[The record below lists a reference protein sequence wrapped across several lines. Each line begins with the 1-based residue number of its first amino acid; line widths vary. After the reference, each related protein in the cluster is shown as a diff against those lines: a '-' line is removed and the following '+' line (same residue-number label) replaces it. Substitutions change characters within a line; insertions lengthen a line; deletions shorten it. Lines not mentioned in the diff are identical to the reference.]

1 MRQSAFTV
9 VCAVSVLAALAPPAA
24 HADSTDF
31 SGQIHAYHTMQPSSN
46 TLQAELLGNTT
57 LGTVTLHA
65 GATMQAQQGDEAPG
79 ITPSRFNEAYAQGS
93 AVGWLWS
100 AGKRVVAWDVGY
112 GFRPNDMVQQEVR
125 RTLVPEPLEG
135 RPLLMAERFDADTAW
150 SVVWVNPTQEA
161 FATGAQEAA
170 LAARAYWHSGAVDW
184 HVFARQGQQSGA
196 SLGIA
201 ASWVASDALELHAS
215 VRGDQQLIGGTWTN
229 TQQISLLV
237 EAWPKNMYARVSWQH
252 ERWQPALDV
261 LYMPADQGVLATA
274 SVVWTGERINIAM
287 GLRTTAGPDSA
298 MVRHMP
304 YQRQGYVVAS
314 WPF

>member
-57 LGTVTLHA
+57 LGTVNLHA

-125 RTLVPEPLEG
+125 RPLVPEPLEG
-135 RPLLMAERFDADTAW
+135 RALLMA
-150 SVVWVNPTQEA
+150 
-161 FATGAQEAA
+161 
-170 LAARAYWHSGAVDW
+170 W

-196 SLGIA
+196 SLGMA

-215 VRGDQQLIGGTWTN
+215 VRGDQQLVGGTWTFEN
-229 TQQISLLV
+229 QISLLV
-237 EAWPKNMYARVSWQH
+237 EAWPKNVYARVSWQH

-298 MVRHMP
+298 TVRHMP
-304 YQRQGYVVAS
+304 YQRQGYVVAT
-314 WPF
+314 WAF

>member
-57 LGTVTLHA
+57 LGTVNLHA
-65 GATMQAQQGDEAPG
+65 GATMQAQQGAEAPG
-79 ITPSRFNEAYAQGS
+79 IPPSRFNEAYAQGS

-135 RPLLMAERFDADTAW
+135 RPLLMAERFDGRLEPVDLLM
-150 SVVWVNPTQEA
+150 SRV
-161 FATGAQEAA
+161 
-170 LAARAYWHSGAVDW
+170 SGTPM
-184 HVFARQGQQSGA
+184 
-196 SLGIA
+196 SLLKLP
-201 ASWVASDALELHAS
+201 WVASDALELHAS
-215 VRGDQQLIGGTWTN
+215 VRGDQQLVGGTWTFEN
-229 TQQISLLV
+229 QISLLV
-237 EAWPKNMYARVSWQH
+237 EAWPKNVYARVSWQH

-298 MVRHMP
+298 TVRHMP
-304 YQRQGYVVAS
+304 YQRQGYVVAT
-314 WPF
+314 WAF